1 MADIGLSASPPRKI
15 AKMDQ
20 LSGGSPASKDTL
32 VPKSAMSSESP
43 IPPPPVKKRLGL
55 STGLEKAGSKKL
67 VLKPKGSL

>member
-43 IPPPPVKKRLGL
+43 IPPPVKKRLGL